1 MGKTEITF
9 SNISTPA
16 ASTRDRNSL
25 AIKID
30 CSKIQ
35 TPEIY
40 LGYQLT
46 RERLG
51 NIENFQPDETESYN
65 IPHNNNITNFKPNS
79 VYLEGQWKNNPDNV
93 ELQSETGRIV
103 LNYFAKSVNIVAGG
117 PPGATGRVSVD
128 NVTDIQYRPTSFP
141 LTSSSTSIQ
150 KVNEGLGTDISDGTS
165 QFSIDGQRLY
175 NLISSNEYGQHVIT
189 VDVRGK
195 GFQLYTFTFG

>member
-16 ASTRDRNSL
+16 ASTGDGNSL
-25 AIKID
+25 ASKID

-51 NIENFQPDETESYN
+51 NIENFQPDETVSYN

-103 LNYFAKSVNIVAGG
+103 LNYFAKSVNIVADGS
-117 PPGATGRVSVD
+117 PGATGRVSVD

-141 LTSSSTSIQ
+141 
-150 KVNEGLGTDISDGTS
+150 
-165 QFSIDGQRLY
+165 
-175 NLISSNEYGQHVIT
+175 
-189 VDVRGK
+189 
-195 GFQLYTFTFG
+195 